1 MRDSLDQQFARF
13 LRQQRG
19 EMSYAEFSRKVG
31 VTKSMLF
38 RLENGQQS
46 ITLRRLEDVLK
57 RLKCDVAD
65 VLQNKKS

>member
-1 MRDSLDQQFARF
+1 MRESLDQQFAKF

-46 ITLRRLEDVLK
+46 ITLRRLEEILK

-65 VLQNKKS
+65 VLGSKET

>member
-1 MRDSLDQQFARF
+1 MRDSLDQQFAKF

-38 RLENGQQS
+38 RLENCQQS
-46 ITLRRLEDVLK
+46 ITLRRFEEILK
-57 RLKCDVAD
+57 RLKCDVEQ
-65 VLQNKKS
+65 VLRSPPD

>member
-1 MRDSLDQQFARF
+1 MRDSLDQQFGRF
-13 LRQQRG
+13 LRKERG

-46 ITLRRLEDVLK
+46 ITLRRLEEILK
-57 RLKCDVAD
+57 RLKCEVGD
-65 VLQNKKS
+65 VLGKKEP